1 MLIGHQPKEF
11 LLAVEALT
19 VSFDGFKAV
28 NDLSF
33 YVEENEIRVIIG
45 PNGAGKTTVLD
56 LICGKTKATSGS
68 IQFRGK
74 ELTKLKE
81 NEIVQAGVGRKF
93 QTPSVFE
100 DLTVFENLEI
110 SYPRGRTVFG
120 SLTFQRDAAVRER
133 VEEVAEMIF
142 LKDRLDTFADQLS
155 HGQKQWLEIG
165 MLLIQDPDLLML
177 DEPVAG
183 MSVSERAKTAE
194 LLNRIIKDRSVLVI
208 EHDMKFVEDI
218 AHKVTVLHQ
227 GQILS
232 EGTMEKVK
240 NDPKVIEVYL
250 GPSEGSTGRMLA
262 ISDLH
267 VAYGQSE
274 VLHGL
279 NVSVAPNEIVAIMGR
294 NGMGKT
300 TLMKSLMGILP
311 TKSGSVSMDGAE
323 LSALPSYERVA
334 KGLAYV
340 PQGRMIFS
348 TMTVK
353 ENIETGL
360 VVSGGSEVPEDIY
373 ELFPVLLEM
382 KGRRG
387 GNLSGGQ
394 QQQLAIARALA
405 TKPKV
410 LLLDEP
416 TEGIQPS
423 IIKDMA
429 RTLKRIRDERGLSIV
444 VSEQVLSFAL
454 DIADRVLV
462 IENGEIVRDDP
473 RDSVDAAQVSKY
485 LSV

>member
-1 MLIGHQPKEF
+1 MIGE
-11 LLAVEALT
+11 
-19 VSFDGFKAV
+19 SDGRFGLRDHA
-28 NDLSF
+28 
-33 YVEENEIRVIIG
+33 R
-45 PNGAGKTTVLD
+45 
-56 LICGKTKATSGS
+56 C
-68 IQFRGK
+68 
-74 ELTKLKE
+74 
-81 NEIVQAGVGRKF
+81 
-93 QTPSVFE
+93 
-100 DLTVFENLEI
+100 
-110 SYPRGRTVFG
+110 RTRS
-120 SLTFQRDAAVRER
+120 SL
-133 VEEVAEMIF
+133 
-142 LKDRLDTFADQLS
+142 
-155 HGQKQWLEIG
+155 
-165 MLLIQDPDLLML
+165 
-177 DEPVAG
+177 
-183 MSVSERAKTAE
+183 
-194 LLNRIIKDRSVLVI
+194 
-208 EHDMKFVEDI
+208 
-218 AHKVTVLHQ
+218 
-227 GQILS
+227 
-232 EGTMEKVK
+232 
-240 NDPKVIEVYL
+240 
-250 GPSEGSTGRMLA
+250 MLA

-279 NVSVAPNEIVAIMGR
+279 NVSVAPNEIGAIMGR

-311 TKSGSVSMDGAE
+311 AKSGSVTMEGAE
-323 LSALPSYERVA
+323 LSKLPSYERVA

-360 VVSGGSEVPEDIY
+360 VVSDESEVPENIY

-382 KGRRG
+382 KDRRG

-405 TKPKV
+405 TKPKA

-423 IIKDMA
+423 IIKEMA

-473 RDSVDAAQVSKY
+473 RDAVDAAQISKY
-485 LSV
+485 LSVSSLVFRL